1 MKKLNVAILGQGRS
15 GWKIHGKAMLSANEM
30 FETKAIVDPLKERRD
45 KVAARYGKNID
56 TYADYTEIL
65 DRADID
71 LVINAT
77 PSHLH
82 VETTKALMEHG
93 FNVLCDKP
101 LARRE
106 SEVQLLIDTAK
117 ANNVGFYIFQQSRF
131 AAFFTEIR
139 KIIDSGKLGRIIQIS
154 ISYSGFARRWDWQT
168 VQAFNGGSLLNT
180 GPHPMD
186 QALQLFGEGEPEVKC
201 FMDRVNTFG
210 DAEDYV
216 KVILSGKGKPVIDIE
231 ISSCKPYNHDTYNIQ
246 GSNGGLTASTSKIT
260 YKYFKPEE
268 CQDQHLIKT
277 PLDDAEGEPAYCSED
292 LKLYEEEWELKS
304 EEYGTFADMTGSF
317 YKMLHKH
324 ITEGGE
330 LVVTPE
336 QVKKQIRVIEECH
349 RQNQLDRFAE

>member
-15 GWKIHGKAMLSANEM
+15 GWKIHGKAMLNASDL
-30 FETKAIVDPLKERRD
+30 FETVAIVEPIKERRD
-45 KVAARYGKNID
+45 KVAKRYGKEID
-56 TYADYTEIL
+56 TYTDYTEL
-65 DRADID
+65 FGRNDID

-77 PSHLH
+77 PSYLH
-82 VETTKALMEHG
+82 VDTTRDLMEHG

-101 LARRE
+101 LARHE

-117 ANNVGFYIFQQSRF
+117 ANGVGFYIFQQSRF
-131 AAFFTEIR
+131 AAFFTKINE
-139 KIIDSGKLGRIIQIS
+139 IIDSGVLGRIIQIS
-154 ISYSGFARRWDWQT
+154 ISYSGFTRRWDWQT

-186 QALQLFGEGEPEVKC
+186 QALQLFGEGEPDVKC

-231 ISSCKPYNHDTYNIQ
+231 VSSCKPYNPFLYNIQ
-246 GSNGGLTASTSKIT
+246 ASNGGLTATTDKIN

-268 CQDQHLIKT
+268 CKDQHLIKT
-277 PLDDAEGEPAYCSED
+277 PLEDAEGEPAYCSEE
-292 LKLYEEEWELKS
+292 LKIYEEEWKIES
-304 EEYGTFADMTGSF
+304 EEFGTFADMTGDY

-330 LVVTPE
+330 LVVKPE

-349 RQNQLDRFAE
+349 RQNPLERFVK